1 MILHEEEPWR
11 EDVRRQARADRAATR
26 CDCCGGEIAQGE
38 YKYFLDVGRTTLTVC
53 ESCKGELESSAKV
66 HGFEELEVW

>member
-11 EDVRRQARADRAATR
+11 EDMRRQARADRA
-26 CDCCGGEIAQGE
+26 AQGE

-66 HGFEELEVW
+66 HGFEEELEVW